1 MKKATT
7 EKMKMIMKLEDIIMK
22 KSKRFAALLTAGLLA
37 LAPCAMAS
45 MSLTAFA
52 STLTVTD
59 TDPAE
64 HTYNAYQLITGTKD
78 ADGNL
83 SDMNWGDAIT
93 DDGAALIAALNAKK
107 SDLGID
113 ELASNATVN
122 QVAAQLAKI
131 KDADNIQLLAKVFN
145 ETGVLTK
152 TAAKPLAKSGTKY
165 TNTELADGWYLILDE
180 SDPLVSGETA
190 GVKVRSA
197 NLLKIVEDTEAV
209 AKHSLPSVEK
219 KIVEGTQK
227 VDANSASIG
236 DTVNYEIKTKSPDVT
251 GYDKYY
257 FVLNDTLS
265 KGLTY
270 DDTLTVTLGGSPL
283 TLDEDGT
290 GTDKNGQ
297 YYLVQG
303 TYSATTGTTLKI
315 VFKDCV
321 DLFKDV
327 DPGTDIVV
335 TYKATLNENAVITDA
350 GNPNTVN
357 LQYSNDPNADTD
369 STNTTDEPKDSEP
382 TGKTPD
388 DEVKTYTTALKLMKK
403 DNKGTPLA
411 GAAFR
416 LTGNGVNK
424 VITVGKCFV
433 KADDG
438 SYFKLKDGTYT
449 EDGSGDAALYE
460 STTQKYKLEEQATIT
475 QNTTEGSEV
484 YVEAFVDANGVLT
497 FTGLGDGDYTITEI
511 VVPEGYQEASD
522 VTIKIASAPTL
533 DGPNWT
539 VTKDSTTPLTANTA
553 YQYEFEVQNIQK
565 SNLPTTGGIGT
576 KLFYLLGGMLA
587 VGSGIVLVTKKRM
600 SDAEK

>member
-1 MKKATT
+1 MEDKKMKKT
-7 EKMKMIMKLEDIIMK
+7 
-22 KSKRFAALLTAGLLA
+22 KRFAALLTAGLLA

-107 SDLGID
+107 TDLGID
-113 ELASNATVN
+113 ELASDATVN

-131 KDADNIQLLAKVFN
+131 KDADKIQILAKVFN

-165 TNTELADGWYLILDE
+165 TNTTLADGWYLILDE
-180 SDPLVSGETA
+180 SDPLVTGDATE
-190 GVKVRSA
+190 GVRVRSA
-197 NLLKIVEDTEAV
+197 NLLKVVEDTEAV

-219 KIVEGTQK
+219 NIVEDTGK
-227 VDANSASIG
+227 VKANSASIG
-236 DTVNYEIKTKSPDVT
+236 DTVNYEITTKSPDVT

-270 DDTLTVTLGGSPL
+270 ADTLTVTLGGSPL
-283 TLDEDGT
+283 TLDEDGA
-290 GTDKNGQ
+290 GTDKDGQ

-303 TYSATTGTTLKI
+303 TYSDTTGTTLKI

-327 DPGTDIVV
+327 DAGTDIVV

-357 LQYSNDPNADTD
+357 LQYSNDPNEDTD
-369 STNTTDEPKDSEP
+369 NTNEPGKPDEPNEDAP

-388 DEVKTYTTALKLMKK
+388 DEVKTYTTALKLQKL
-403 DNKGTPLA
+403 DNKNTPLA
-411 GAAFR
+411 GASFR
-416 LTGNGVNK
+416 LTGEAVNK
-424 VITVGKCFV
+424 VITIGTFYVEDAAGTYYKLT
-433 KADDG
+433 DG
-438 SYFKLKDGTYT
+438 SYTT
-449 EDGSGDAALYE
+449 TAPTDATASSYADTTKKYKVE
-460 STTQKYKLEEQATIT
+460 TTQTIT

-497 FTGLGDGDYTITEI
+497 FTGLGDGEYKIEEI
-511 VVPEGYQEASD
+511 VVPDGYQKAAD
-522 VTIKIASAPTL
+522 VTIKIESNPNLTKA
-533 DGPNWT
+533 NWT
-539 VTKDSTTPLTANTA
+539 VTKDSETALTQNAEF
-553 YQYEFEVQNIQK
+553 QYEFNVVNVQK
-565 SNLPTTGGIGT
+565 SNLPTTGGMGT